1 MPVPDSAYT
10 YSESKRLNN
19 NDNEEMNICRRKRDL
34 PVTSSAADLG
44 KLGKDR
50 VITEEGA
57 EFKTFQKL
65 SSEPTVA
72 LTQYVQH
79 YSCGYF
85 NMELL

>member
-10 YSESKRLNN
+10 YSESQRPNN

-34 PVTSSAADLG
+34 SITSSTADSG

-57 EFKTFQKL
+57 ELKTFRIL

-72 LTQYVQH
+72 STQYVQT
-79 YSCGYF
+79 
-85 NMELL
+85 LLVWLF